1 MNTKIDAHQ
10 HFWRYR
16 PETHGWIT
24 DAMAVLK
31 RDFLPEDLG
40 PLLHAQR
47 FDGCVA
53 VQAAQSLE
61 ETRFLLDL
69 ADAHPFVK
77 AVVGWVDLL
86 SPELER
92 ELDAFAAHR
101 RLRGVRHV
109 AQDEPD
115 DGWLARPEVVRGI
128 GMLGRFGLAYDILV
142 YARQLP
148 AALALAQALP
158 DQPLVVDHLA
168 KPEIRA
174 KRLEPWR
181 SDIRR
186 LAALPQVHCKLSGLV
201 TEAAWDRWTPAD
213 LQPYLEVALDAFGP
227 DRVMIG
233 SDWPVC
239 LLAGDYPDV
248 LGVVRQFI
256 GSLSDG
262 DQAAVLGGSAARF
275 YGLEGSTSCAVV
287 STGRSSW

>member
-1 MNTKIDAHQ
+1 MRIDAHQ

-40 PLLHAQR
+40 PLLRAQGL
-47 FDGCVA
+47 DGCVA

-86 SPELER
+86 SPDLER
-92 ELDAFAAHR
+92 GLEALAAHG
-101 RLRGVRHV
+101 RLRGVRHI

-115 DGWLARPEVVRGI
+115 DGWLARPGVVRGI
-128 GMLGRFGLAYDILV
+128 GMLGRFGLTYDILV

-168 KPEIRA
+168 KPEVRA

-186 LAALPQVHCKLSGLV
+186 LAALPHVHCKLSGLV

-213 LQPYLEVALDAFGP
+213 LRPYLEVALDAFGP
-227 DRVMIG
+227 ERVMIG

-239 LLAGDYPDV
+239 LLAGDYPGV
-248 LGVVRQFI
+248 LGVVQQSI
-256 GSLSDG
+256 GSLTEG
-262 DQAAVLGGSAARF
+262 EQAAVLGRSAARF
-275 YGLEGSTSCAVV
+275 YGIEGST
-287 STGRSSW
+287 T

>member
-1 MNTKIDAHQ
+1 MRIDAHQ

-16 PETHGWIT
+16 PEAHGWIT

-40 PLLHAQR
+40 PLLRAQGLG
-47 FDGCVA
+47 GCVA

-61 ETRFLLDL
+61 ETRFLLAL
-69 ADAHPFVK
+69 ADAHPFVR
-77 AVVGWVDLL
+77 AVVGWVDIL
-86 SPELER
+86 SPDLER
-92 ELDAFAAHR
+92 ELDAFAAYR
-101 RLRGVRHV
+101 RFRGVRHV

-128 GMLGRFGLAYDILV
+128 GTLRRFGLTYDILV

-148 AALALAQALP
+148 AALTLAQALP
-158 DQPLVVDHLA
+158 EQPFVVDHVA

-174 KRLEPWR
+174 RRLEPWR
-181 SDIRR
+181 SGLRR
-186 LAALPQVHCKLSGLV
+186 LAALPHVHCKLSGLV
-201 TEAAWDRWTPAD
+201 TEAAWDGWTPAD

-239 LLAGDYPDV
+239 LLAGDYPSV
-248 LGVVRQFI
+248 LDVVRQFI
-256 GSLSDG
+256 SSLSDG
-262 DQAAVLGGSAARF
+262 EQAAVLGRSAARF
-275 YGLEGSTSCAVV
+275 YGIEGSTA
-287 STGRSSW
+287 